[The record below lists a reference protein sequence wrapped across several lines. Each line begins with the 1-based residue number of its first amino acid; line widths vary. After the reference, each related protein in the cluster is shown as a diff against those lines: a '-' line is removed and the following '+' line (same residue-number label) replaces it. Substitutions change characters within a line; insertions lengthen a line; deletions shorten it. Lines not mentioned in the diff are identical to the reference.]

1 MITGYD
7 RSDNVFREKNL
18 NKYISDSIVSN
29 WDREAFTD
37 YKGATLFYRDVAR
50 RIAKLHILFEEAG
63 MKPGDRIALCGTNS
77 SNWGTA
83 CIAAISYGAVVGP
96 ILHEIK
102 ADNIH
107 HIINQPETKLF
118 FVGDQIWENLNDN
131 SMPDL
136 EGIIILDDF
145 QLAISRNEKLSEAR
159 ERLNELFGRKYPCLL
174 YTSPSPRDRTRYRMP
189 SSA

>member
-1 MITGYD
+1 MKEITNNKTINIKSLNLHIHDY
-7 RSDNVFREKNL
+7 RIRPFRQCLQRENL

-63 MKPGDRIALCGTNS
+63 MKPGDRIALCGKNS

-83 CIAAISYGAVVGP
+83 CIAAISYGAVVVP
-96 ILHEIK
+96 ILHEFK

-107 HIINQPETKLF
+107 HIINHSETKLF
-118 FVGDQIWENLNDN
+118 FVGDQIWENLNEN

-136 EGIIILDDF
+136 K
-145 QLAISRNEKLSEAR
+145 A
-159 ERLNELFGRKYPCLL
+159 
-174 YTSPSPRDRTRYRMP
+174 
-189 SSA
+189 